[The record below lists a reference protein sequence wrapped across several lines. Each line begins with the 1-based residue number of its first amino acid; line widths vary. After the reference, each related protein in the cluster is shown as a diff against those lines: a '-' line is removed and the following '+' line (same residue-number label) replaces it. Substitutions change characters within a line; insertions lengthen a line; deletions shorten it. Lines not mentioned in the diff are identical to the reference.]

1 MAPIAP
7 ISLAN
12 PATVQPLATA
22 ALPQSPASGQVF
34 QTIFNN
40 AVDTV
45 ENFQSQAGQ
54 AIQDLLSGANE
65 DVHTPVIKAQEANLS
80 FELFMQ
86 VRNKVVSAY
95 QTVMGM
101 QL

>member
-7 ISLAN
+7 INLAN
-12 PATVQPLATA
+12 PASIQPVAVPAPSANT
-22 ALPQSPASGQVF
+22 ASGEIF
-34 QTIFNN
+34 QKMFSS
-40 AVDTV
+40 AVGTV
-45 ENFQSQAGQ
+45 ENFQSEAGK

-80 FELFMQ
+80 FQLFMQ

>member
-1 MAPIAP
+1 MVPIAP
-7 ISLAN
+7 INLPIAAAIEPVAMPG
-12 PATVQPLATA
+12 PAPSA
-22 ALPQSPASGQVF
+22 PSSEVF
-34 QTIFNN
+34 QKIFGN

-45 ENFQSQAGQ
+45 DNFQSQAGK

-80 FELFMQ
+80 FQLFMQ

>member
-7 ISLAN
+7 INLAN
-12 PATVQPLATA
+12 PATIQPVA
-22 ALPQSPASGQVF
+22 AASAGANAASGEVF
-34 QTIFNN
+34 QKIFSN

-45 ENFQSQAGQ
+45 EGFQSQAGK

-80 FELFMQ
+80 FQLFMQ

-95 QTVMGM
+95 QTVMGI

>member
-7 ISLAN
+7 INLPN
-12 PATVQPLATA
+12 PAAIEPVAAP
-22 ALPQSPASGQVF
+22 ALPSNAPSSEVF
-34 QTIFNN
+34 QKIFSN

-45 ENFQSQAGQ
+45 ENFQSHAGK

-80 FELFMQ
+80 FQLFMQ